1 MKDNF
6 KKAYVAGFLTA
17 LVGLALV
24 IVVYYGVKGA
34 IHVASTIEGA
44 NTTAVTTDF
53 GDQTNAD
60 GTINPVTG
68 EQPDINYTL
77 ESAQDKISEIKDII
91 DSVYYE
97 PYDGELLYDDMYKGM
112 FEALGDPYSTYFT
125 PDEFQALMES
135 STGSY
140 EGIGVVISFSE
151 DGEDIVVVAPFNG
164 SPGDVAGLKPNDAI
178 KAVDGM
184 SLEGM
189 TLEEAV
195 TYIKGEKGTDVTLT
209 VYRPSTEE
217 TMDITVTRDEITEE
231 SVYSEMLDNQI
242 GYIHLTGFQDQTD
255 EQFAIALDELDA
267 QGQKGL
273 IIDLRNNPGGLLST
287 VNTIADRL
295 LGESLIVYT
304 EDKYGKKKEYFS
316 TADESFDKPIVVL
329 VNDYSASASEI
340 LSGALKDLGVATLV
354 GTTTYGKGLVQTII
368 PLNDGSA
375 VKVTIAKYFTPSG
388 AYINEVGIE
397 PDVSVPLEDDVPYF
411 FDTEKADDIQLQ
423 KAIEI
428 MLGEIQ

>member
-1 MKDNF
+1 MKDNSR
-6 KKAYVAGFLTA
+6 KAYIAGFVTA

-34 IHVASTIEGA
+34 IHVATTINNA
-44 NTTAVTTDF
+44 NPVVATTDI
-53 GDQTNAD
+53 GNDSSAD
-60 GTINPVTG
+60 GQTAMSS
-68 EQPDINYTL
+68 EDQPDINYTL
-77 ESAQDKISEIKDII
+77 DSAQDKVSQIKDII
-91 DSVYYE
+91 DAVYYE
-97 PYDGELLYDDMYKGM
+97 SYDNELMYDDMYKGM
-112 FEALGDPYSTYFT
+112 LESLGDPYSSYFT
-125 PDEFQALMES
+125 PDEFKGLMETS
-135 STGSY
+135 SGSY

-151 DGEDIVVVAPFNG
+151 DGEDIVVVAPFEG
-164 SPGDVAGLKPNDAI
+164 SPGDQAGLQPNDVI
-178 KAVDGM
+178 KGVDGM

-195 TYIKGEKGTDVTLT
+195 TYIKGEKGTDVVLN

-255 EQFAIALDELDA
+255 EQFAVALDELDA

-273 IIDLRNNPGGLLST
+273 IIDLRNNPGGLLTT
-287 VNTIADRL
+287 VNNIADRL
-295 LGESLIVYT
+295 LGDALIVYT
-304 EDKYGKKKEYFS
+304 EDKNGKKKEYFS

-340 LSGALKDLGVATLV
+340 LSGALKDHDAATLV
-354 GTTTYGKGLVQTII
+354 GTTTYGKGLVQNII
-368 PLNDGSA
+368 PLDDGSA
-375 VKVTIAKYFTPSG
+375 VKVTIAKYYTPSG
-388 AYINEVGIE
+388 AYINQVGIE
-397 PDVSVPLEDDVPYF
+397 PDVAVPLEDDAPYLF
-411 FDTEKADDIQLQ
+411 NTEHADDIQLQ

-428 MLGEIQ
+428 MLEDIQ